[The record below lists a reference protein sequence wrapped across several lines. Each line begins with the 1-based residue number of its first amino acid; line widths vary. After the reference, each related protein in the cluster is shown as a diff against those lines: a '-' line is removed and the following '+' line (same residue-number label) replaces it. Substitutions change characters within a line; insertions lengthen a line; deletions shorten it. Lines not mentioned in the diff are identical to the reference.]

1 MLKEIADT
9 MTDDTILRLRP
20 LATVRALIFVL
31 ALISGQAVAQTAPQ
45 RSPVLVELFTSEG
58 CSSCPPADA
67 LLAKLDQAQPIAGTE
82 VIALGEHVDY
92 WDQLG
97 WHDRFSSHQYTER
110 QNQYR
115 FRFHLDDVYTP
126 QMVIDGTAPFV
137 GNDAPHI
144 VRAINSAGHT
154 AKINLTISKATVEGE
169 QVSFTISSSAPHN
182 LLSNADLYAALV
194 DPADTTN
201 VQRGENKGQVLHHVA
216 VVRSLQ
222 KIASLKDLASGP
234 LKASLLFPENSTSAT
249 MRLVVFAQRPGEGA
263 VVGAVSI
270 PAKQ

>member
-1 MLKEIADT
+1 MLKEAVPMRDE
-9 MTDDTILRLRP
+9 TITRLRP
-20 LATVRALIFVL
+20 FATVGALILAL
-31 ALISGQAVAQTAPQ
+31 ALISGRASAQTAQ

-67 LLAKLDQAQPIAGTE
+67 LLAELEKTQPIAGAE
-82 VIALGEHVDY
+82 IIALGEHVDY

-126 QMVIDGTAPFV
+126 QMVVDGTEQFV

-154 AKINLTISKATVEGE
+154 AKINLAISKTAVEGDR
-169 QVSFTISSSAPHN
+169 VSFTISSSAAHN
-182 LLSNADLYAALV
+182 LLANADLYAALV
-194 DPADTTN
+194 DPTDTTD
-201 VQRGENKGQVLHHVA
+201 VRSGENKGQVIHHVA

-222 KIASLKDLASGP
+222 KIASLNALASGP
-234 LKASLLFPENSTSAT
+234 LHAQLLAPANSRPAT
-249 MRLVVFAQRPGEGA
+249 MRIVIFAQRSGQGA
-263 VVGAVSI
+263 VVGAVSM
-270 PAKQ
+270 PVKP